1 MVMRIGGTK
10 YLSLFCGKKDTLDV
24 FKIEVLGFIV
34 KLQFNETRL

>member
-1 MVMRIGGTK
+1 MIMRIGGNK

-24 FKIEVLGFIV
+24 FKIEVVGFIV